1 MQQSHS
7 LDLRSRSRRSAWALA
22 ITLAFWAAPL
32 GLAAQTTTPQVRPW
46 VFSTRVIAT
55 GSSDESEPAGY
66 KVYSAFSIE
75 AGLRR
80 RLTRALGVELAVR
93 TESREVDS
101 LFPPGEDRRLGSLE
115 LLPIDLLLQ
124 LHLPTGGSVHPYA
137 GAGVNLT
144 VAWEKS
150 GVLDSLDMP
159 GSVGP
164 ALQVGTDVDL
174 SSYALLNVD
183 LRWNTL
189 RAELDNAGTRFTRLK
204 IDPVSLGIGVGFR
217 F

>member
-1 MQQSHS
+1 MLH
-7 LDLRSRSRRSAWALA
+7 RWIGVVTAGALVG
-22 ITLAFWAAPL
+22 AAPTT
-32 GLAAQTTTPQVRPW
+32 LAAQDRASAGPAWTFTTRLL
-46 VFSTRVIAT
+46 AT

-66 KVYSAFSIE
+66 KVFSAVTLE
-75 AGLRR
+75 ASLRR
-80 RLTRALGVELAVR
+80 SFSRVVGAELTVR

-101 LFPPGEDRRLGSLE
+101 LVPTGEDRRLGSLE
-115 LLPIDLLLQ
+115 LLPMSLLLQ
-124 LHLPTGGSVHPYA
+124 FRVPSGGKVHPYA

-150 GVLDSLDMP
+150 GALDSVDMP

-164 ALQVGTDVDL
+164 AVQVGADWEL
-174 SSYALLNVD
+174 SPRALVNLD

-189 RAELDNAGTRFTRLK
+189 RAKLENGGARLARLK
-204 IDPVSLGIGVGFR
+204 VDPVSLGVGVGFR